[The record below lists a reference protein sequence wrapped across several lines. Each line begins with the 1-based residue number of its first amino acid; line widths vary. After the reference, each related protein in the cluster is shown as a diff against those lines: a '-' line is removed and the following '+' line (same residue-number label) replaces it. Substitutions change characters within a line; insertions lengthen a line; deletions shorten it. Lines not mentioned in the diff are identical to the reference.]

1 MSAFCFTAF
10 GQEMK
15 EKKADTKYENS
26 AYIDAISIYT
36 KLADKGY
43 ASEELLTKLGNAH
56 YFTANYEESA
66 KWYGQLFEMA
76 EEEVDTEIYFRYAQ
90 SLKSIGE
97 YDKADEY
104 LKKFH
109 ELKKEDSRGKMFNEN
124 QSYLNEIEELPQ
136 RFFYQLAD
144 FNTSY
149 SDFGVAFYNQNIVFS
164 SAKPVRGP
172 FKDENTWDG
181 QPFFNL
187 FMVDE
192 NGKTNYFELT
202 RSRYHTSNAIFT
214 KDGRFAYFTQSFK
227 VKAEER
233 DGVVYK
239 DETILKIFRA
249 ENVEGKWTNVE
260 ELPFN
265 SNEYSCTHPA
275 MSPDER
281 ELYFSSNMPGTIGQ
295 SDIYKVAIMANHA
308 SYGQPVN
315 LGKPVNTEGRESFP
329 FVSADNR
336 LYFSSDG
343 HLGLG
348 GLDFFQLDLSD
359 EQAKVEN
366 LGKGI
371 NSPYDDF
378 SIYINNDLKTGFFGS
393 NRPDGTGRDDIY
405 EITDIISDEEPYY
418 QIFEGLVKDKESL
431 EHIPNA
437 KISIFNDNFALLTT
451 GNTSFDGSFS
461 NLNIEGVNPGDIV
474 FIRAEHDDYNTEEE
488 SVILPEESGVQY
500 RTIFMEKKVVEVKE
514 GDDLAK
520 IFEIENVIY
529 FDFDKSEINT
539 KAEVELAKVLEVL
552 NLYPTMKIDVR
563 SHTDSRG
570 THQYNQNL
578 SDHRAKATIDW
589 LVAHGVEKNRLTGKG
604 YGETSLINNC
614 TDEVEC
620 TEEQHQ
626 ENRRSEFIITEL

>member
-1 MSAFCFTAF
+1 MTAFCFTAHA
-10 GQEMK
+10 QEVK

-43 ASEELLTKLGNAH
+43 ASEELLTKLGNSH
-56 YFTANYEESA
+56 YFTANYEEAA
-66 KWYGQLFEMA
+66 KWYGQLFDMA
-76 EEEVDTEIYFRYAQ
+76 ESDIDTEIYFRYAQ

-97 YDKADEY
+97 YDKSDEY
-104 LKKFH
+104 MKKFH
-109 ELKKEDSRGKMFNEN
+109 QLKKEDSRGQMFNDN
-124 QSYLNEIEELPQ
+124 QSYLNDIEELPQ

-149 SDFGVAFYNQNIVFS
+149 SDFGVAFYNQQIVFS

-187 FMVDE
+187 FTVNE
-192 NGKTNYFELT
+192 NGKNDYFQIEKN
-202 RSRYHTSNAIFT
+202 RFHTANAVFT
-214 KDGRFAYFTQSFK
+214 KDGRFVYFTQSFK
-227 VKAEER
+227 VKAQELE
-233 DGVVYK
+233 DVVYK
-239 DETILKIFRA
+239 DQTILKIYKA
-249 ENVEGKWTNVE
+249 ENVDGKWTNVE

-265 SNEYSCTHPA
+265 SDAYSCTHPA
-275 MSPDER
+275 LSPDETA
-281 ELYFSSNMPGTIGQ
+281 LYFSSNMPGTVGQ
-295 SDIYKVAIMANHA
+295 SDIYKVSITANHTVF
-308 SYGQPVN
+308 GQPMN

-348 GLDFFQLDLSD
+348 GLDFFQFKLSED
-359 EQAKVEN
+359 DAVVEN

-378 SIYINNDLKTGFFGS
+378 SIYINEDLKTGFFSS
-393 NRPDGTGRDDIY
+393 NRPDGIGRDDIY
-405 EITDIISDEEPYY
+405 MITDIISDEEPYY
-418 QIFEGLVKDKESL
+418 QIFEGIVQDKETF
-431 EHIPNA
+431 ENIPDA
-437 KISIFNDNFALLTT
+437 RVSIFNDNFDLLTSGT
-451 GNTSFDGSFS
+451 TQPDGTFS
-461 NLNIEGVNPGDIV
+461 NLTLEDVNPGDIV
-474 FIRAEHDDYNTEEE
+474 FVRAEHADYNTEET
-488 SVILPEESGVQY
+488 SVILPEESGVQS
-500 RTIFMEKKVVEVKE
+500 RTIYLEKKVVEVKE

-529 FDFDKSEINT
+529 FEFDKSEIN
-539 KAEVELAKVLEVL
+539 KEAEVELAKVLEVL
-552 NLYPTMKIDVR
+552 NLYPTMKLDVR

-570 THQYNQNL
+570 THEYNQNL

-589 LVAHGVEKNRLTGKG
+589 LVAHGVEQSRLTGRG
-604 YGETSLINNC
+604 YGETNLIN
-614 TDEVEC
+614 EC
-620 TEEQHQ
+620 ADGVDCSEEQHQ